1 MAGPAAFL
9 FVWTM
14 SGSERPCTTASPLDE
29 VVEPARSISRD
40 DRRRRG
46 PCVVGLDVTPGASI
60 ETTPMEAKKG
70 RASYLGPRSVGHQ
83 DPGAV
88 STALLFAALD
98 RAAR

>member
-46 PCVVGLDVTPGASI
+46 SCVVPDGTSRL
-60 ETTPMEAKKG
+60 
-70 RASYLGPRSVGHQ
+70 
-83 DPGAV
+83 
-88 STALLFAALD
+88 
-98 RAAR
+98 